1 MEDDDNYRPP
11 RHWGDFGALVL
22 AGGFSLFGLYLV
34 VDLLMGGHPLAV
46 LFRAPPQQE
55 APKPT
60 EADWRDKKFTTA
72 PGEVVISTAT
82 GLPVGTTDSG
92 FPSIKDWGSLRITL
106 SRSVCYGT
114 CPVYSVQIAG
124 DGTVVYHGQDC
135 VAQSGEQRARI
146 PTATVRALLDA
157 FRQAGFFSLHERY
170 AASITDNPTYS
181 TSIAF
186 DGRKKTVSDYAG
198 GAVGMPEAVSALED
212 AIDRAAGTER
222 WVYGGKRTCFGAPVD
237 DSWRKTKRP

>member
-1 MEDDDNYRPP
+1 MDDDERDCRPP
-11 RHWGDFGALVL
+11 FHWGDFGALLL

-46 LFRAPPQQE
+46 LFRAPPQQQ
-55 APKPT
+55 ATKPT

-82 GLPVGTTDSG
+82 GLPVGTADSG

-114 CPVYSVQIAG
+114 CPVYSVQISG

-135 VAQSGEQRARI
+135 VAQRGEQSARI
-146 PTATVRALLDA
+146 PPATVRALVGA
-157 FRQAGFFSLHERY
+157 FRQTRFFSLRERY
-170 AASITDNPTYS
+170 AASITDNPTYT

-198 GAVGMPEAVSALED
+198 AAVGMPEAVSVLED
-212 AIDRAAGTER
+212 AIDKAAGTER
-222 WVYGGKRTCFGAPVD
+222 WIYGRGRTCAGHAV
-237 DSWRKTKRP
+237 K